1 LSLLEPSYC
10 KKCQAFVILG
20 IDPQGLSQDATI
32 HMTGIHIVVE
42 APLIYLPILKK
53 PPVAGIVGM
62 LFYPA
67 M

>member
-1 LSLLEPSYC
+1 M
-10 KKCQAFVILG
+10 ILR
-20 IDPQGLSQDATI
+20 IDPQRLSQDATI